1 MIFGI
6 DRDEG
11 GPVPTV
17 PPPGWVRASR
27 TVLSGVVRR
36 PDDLRVLCE
45 LGFPQGPFR
54 MAPPLAAE
62 DCAVER
68 STLVHLGDGTVH
80 AFPDEIALFPGDFRP
95 VHADL
100 SSLRHLLGLLHR
112 RKLRVARECTGG
124 DQRAPYAELAGF
136 ADGVRAEFDGADPA
150 VFSED
155 SPWTYFFGDLEGGL
169 YGAYYYRLER
179 EWDRAVRRR
188 GTGAFRTGT
197 VPAGQAS
204 WAQLQDG
211 WSSMSDSAARDRD
224 AAETESALS
233 HPPVAPDASAAYGS
247 HPDQLIDF
255 YAPRDG
261 RTGAP
266 VVVVLHGGAWRAP
279 YDRQHVSPF
288 ADFLARRGFAVAS
301 VEYRRGSEIPQQRGA
316 GPVAGR
322 WPETFDDVAAAM
334 DALPALLARELP
346 QADAR
351 RIVVTGH
358 SAGGQLALWAAA
370 RHVLPEGSPWR
381 LPAAPQLRGVVALAP
396 IADFATAVGLD
407 VCSGAVGQFLGREED
422 FGERAPHAD
431 PAVLLPTGIATTV
444 VQGTTDVD
452 VPQAVAEAFVDAAA
466 KAGETVGL
474 TLLPDVGHYPLIDPA
489 ADACAVVAEELAQL
503 AW

>member
-1 MIFGI
+1 
-6 DRDEG
+6 
-11 GPVPTV
+11 
-17 PPPGWVRASR
+17 
-27 TVLSGVVRR
+27 
-36 PDDLRVLCE
+36 
-45 LGFPQGPFR
+45 
-54 MAPPLAAE
+54 
-62 DCAVER
+62 
-68 STLVHLGDGTVH
+68 
-80 AFPDEIALFPGDFRP
+80 
-95 VHADL
+95 
-100 SSLRHLLGLLHR
+100 
-112 RKLRVARECTGG
+112 
-124 DQRAPYAELAGF
+124 
-136 ADGVRAEFDGADPA
+136 
-150 VFSED
+150 
-155 SPWTYFFGDLEGGL
+155 
-169 YGAYYYRLER
+169 
-179 EWDRAVRRR
+179 
-188 GTGAFRTGT
+188 
-197 VPAGQAS
+197 
-204 WAQLQDG
+204 
-211 WSSMSDSAARDRD
+211 MSDSAARDRD
-224 AAETESALS
+224 AAETASAFS

-255 YAPRDG
+255 YSPRDG

-266 VVVVLHGGAWRAP
+266 VVVVLHGGSWRAP

-301 VEYRRGSEIPQQRGA
+301 VEYRRGGEIPQQRGS

-381 LPAAPQLRGVVALAP
+381 LPAPPELRGVVALAP
-396 IADFATAVGLD
+396 IADFATAVALD
-407 VCSGAVGQFLGREED
+407 VCSGAVGQLLGREED
-422 FGERAPHAD
+422 FVERAPHVD

-444 VQGTTDVD
+444 VQGTMDVD

-474 TLLPDVGHYPLIDPA
+474 TLLPEVGHFPLIDPA